1 MAEPLVTTPRG
12 RPRRPRGGPSVARRR
27 ARLALVLAAVVAIVV
42 VLVVVLGGGGIK
54 RPPAGGV
61 ATVGHSAD
69 PFSYATSRAAQFT
82 ARATAGNARPLFSQS
97 PEGAL
102 ATARRVA
109 AWRPD
114 IDRAV
119 KGTQVSPSLL
129 EGLVFVES
137 AGRPQII
144 AGDSVSDAAG
154 LTQVLASTAS
164 TMLGEQINTSRSQA
178 LTDEIAAVA
187 RGTRSGNLK
196 KLVAQRAAVDPR
208 FDPAAEL
215 TATVRYLETAQRRFG
230 REDLAFESY
239 HMGIGNLTDVLDAY
253 DGGTSVPYVQLY
265 FDSTP
270 TRHAASFKL
279 LASFQDESSLYYWR
293 ILGAVQ
299 IMKLYRTD
307 RGALKRLSSLELAD
321 AAGGS
326 VLHPPGRPKRFAT
339 PQALSDAYQAKTV
352 VPLPSNATALG
363 LAYDASMGSGAAA
376 VSAPRSLYRGLS
388 PIALHLLLELADQV
402 RKVSGGLTPLRVGST
417 VTDARFDAARGSFD
431 PMAETGYAFA
441 IDRRY
446 RSGTQ
451 AGAFQ
456 DLLDR
461 LQSLNLIAWVADG
474 NHIDI
479 TVAND
484 AASWRG

>member
-27 ARLALVLAAVVAIVV
+27 ARLVLVLAAVVAIVV

-154 LTQVLASTAS
+154 LTQILASTAS

-187 RGTRSGNLK
+187 RGTRSGTLK

-253 DGGTSVPYVQLY
+253 DGGASVPYVQLY

-352 VPLPSNATALG
+352 VPLPSNASALG

>member
-1 MAEPLVTTPRG
+1 MGEPLVIAPRR
-12 RPRRPRGGPSVARRR
+12 RPRRPRKGPNVARRR
-27 ARLALVLAAVVAIVV
+27 ARLVLVLAAVAAIVV
-42 VLVVVLGGGGIK
+42 IVVIAFGGGGIK
-54 RPPAGGV
+54 QPPRGGV

-69 PFSYATSRAAQFT
+69 PFSYATSQAARFT

-97 PEGAL
+97 PGGAL
-102 ATARRVA
+102 ATAQRVA
-109 AWRPD
+109 KWRPD

-119 KGTQVSPSLL
+119 RGTQVSPELL

-154 LTQVLASTAS
+154 LTQILASTAS
-164 TMLGEQINTSRSQA
+164 TMLGEQIDLSRSQA
-178 LTDEIAAVA
+178 LTNAIVAVA
-187 RGTRSGNLK
+187 HGTRTGNLK
-196 KLVAQRAAVDPR
+196 KLVARRAAVDPR

-215 TATVRYLETAQRRFG
+215 TATVRYLETAQHRFG
-230 REDLAFESY
+230 RPDLALESY

-253 DGGTSVPYVQLY
+253 DGGASVPYVQLY

-270 TRHAASFKL
+270 TRHAASFRL

-307 RGALKRLSSLELAD
+307 RSALTRLSSLELAD

-339 PQALSDAYQAKTV
+339 PQALSSAYQSRTV

-388 PIALHLLLELADQV
+388 PVALHLLLELAEQV
-402 RKVSGGLTPLRVGST
+402 RTLSGGLTPLDLAST
-417 VTDARFDAARGSFD
+417 VSDARRDAARGVFD
-431 PMAETGYAFA
+431 PMAETGDAFA
-441 IDRRY
+441 VDRRY
-446 RSGTQ
+446 RSGRQ
-451 AGAFQ
+451 AQAFQ

-474 NHIDI
+474 DHIDI
-479 TVAND
+479 TVARD
-484 AASWRG
+484 AAAWRG

>member
-1 MAEPLVTTPRG
+1 MPEPLVIARRD
-12 RPRRPRGGPSVARRR
+12 RPRRPRRRRSVARRR
-27 ARLALVLAAVVAIVV
+27 ARLVLALAVVAAIV
-42 VLVVVLGGGGIK
+42 LGLLLALGGGGIK
-54 RPPAGGV
+54 KPPAGGV

-69 PFSYATSRAAQFT
+69 PFSYATSQAAQFT

-97 PEGAL
+97 PGGAL

-119 KGTQVSPSLL
+119 QGTPISASLL

-144 AGDSVSDAAG
+144 AGRSVTDAAG
-154 LTQVLASTAS
+154 LTQILASTAS
-164 TMLGEQINTSRSQA
+164 SMLGEQINTARSQQ
-178 LTDEIAAVA
+178 LTDRIDAVA
-187 RGTRSGNLK
+187 DGSQKGDLA
-196 KLVAQRAAVDPR
+196 KLVRERAAVDPR
-208 FDPAAEL
+208 VDPVKEL
-215 TATVRYLETAQRRFG
+215 TATVRYLETSEQRFG

-239 HMGIGNLTDVLDAY
+239 HMGIGNLTDVLHAY
-253 DGGTSVPYVQLY
+253 DGGTPVPYVQLY

-279 LASFQDESSLYYWR
+279 LASFQDESSLYWWR

-299 IMKLYRTD
+299 IMKLYRGD
-307 RGALKRLSSLELAD
+307 RAALKRLSTLELAD
-321 AAGGS
+321 DAGGS

-339 PQALSDAYQAKTV
+339 PQALSAAYQARTV
-352 VPLPSNATALG
+352 LPLPRNAGQLG

-376 VSAPRSLYRGLS
+376 VSAPRSLYRGLT
-388 PIALHLLLELADQV
+388 PVAQHLLIELADQV
-402 RKVSGGLTPLRVGST
+402 RRLSGGETPLHVGST
-417 VTDARFDAARGSFD
+417 VTDGRFDAARGAFD
-431 PMAETGYAFA
+431 PMAETGDAFA

-446 RSGTQ
+446 RSQHQ

-474 NHIDI
+474 DHIDI
-479 TVAND
+479 TVASD
-484 AASWRG
+484 ASRWRG